1 MALWYQ
7 VRMARLKSILAV
19 LLLVLGP
26 VPAAW
31 AQATSCPPPT
41 RPMLRAEFYFGRN
54 IGGRVGVSERQWARF
69 LAREITP
76 RFPDGLTVLDAR
88 GQWRDPARQ
97 VLVREPSKLVVI
109 VAADDADTRRRLAEV
124 AAAYK
129 KRFRQ
134 KSAGLVL
141 STVCAAF

>member
-7 VRMARLKSILAV
+7 VRMARLKPILAV

-26 VPAAW
+26 VSAAS

-41 RPMLRAEFYFGRN
+41 RPMLRAELYFGRN
-54 IGGRVGVSERQWARF
+54 IGGRLGVSERQWARF

-88 GQWRDPARQ
+88 GQWRDPARH
-97 VLVREPSKLVVI
+97 VLVREPSKLVDHRCRRRRRH
-109 VAADDADTRRRLAEV
+109 APPPRRGRRRLQE
-124 AAAYK
+124 
-129 KRFRQ
+129 
-134 KSAGLVL
+134 
-141 STVCAAF
+141 AFPARNRSVWC

>member
-1 MALWYQ
+1 MG
-7 VRMARLKSILAV
+7 AV
-19 LLLVLGP
+19 PGP
-26 VPAAW
+26 RDHA
-31 AQATSCPPPT
+31 
-41 RPMLRAEFYFGRN
+41 
-54 IGGRVGVSERQWARF
+54 
-69 LAREITP
+69 